1 MWEFPKIT
9 GTFFWGPYNEYPT
22 LEGTILRSPIFGN
35 SHVDVAEGCAEC
47 TIKDDGQCRAQSF
60 RD

>member
-9 GTFFWGPYNEYPT
+9 STFFWGPYNEHPT
-22 LEGTILRSPIFGN
+22 LYGTILGSPIFGN
-35 SHVDVAEGCAEC
+35 SHVDVAEGRAEC